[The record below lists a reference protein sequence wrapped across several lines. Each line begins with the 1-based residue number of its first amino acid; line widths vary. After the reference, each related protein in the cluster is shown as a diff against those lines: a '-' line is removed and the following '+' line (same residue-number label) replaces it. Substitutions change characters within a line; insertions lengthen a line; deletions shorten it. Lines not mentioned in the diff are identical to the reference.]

1 MALNP
6 FHACDQTR
14 ARMLA
19 HMAAAAYNAPN
30 RVGSASMS
38 FAHRHLLGIE
48 PLSQTDITTLLDLAD
63 TYVDL
68 NRQPHKHSDALRGL
82 TQINMF
88 FENSTR
94 TQASFEIAGKRLGA
108 DVMNMAMQASSIKKG
123 ETLIDTAMTL
133 NAMHP
138 DLLVV
143 RHPQSGAVDL
153 LAQKVNCAV
162 LNAGDGRHEH
172 PTQAL
177 LDALTI
183 RRAKG
188 RLHRLSIAICGD
200 IAHSR
205 VARSNIM
212 LLGKMENRIR
222 LIAPPTL
229 MPAQIGEFGVEV
241 FDDME
246 KGLKDVDVVMMLRLQ
261 KERMDGGFI
270 PSEREYYH
278 RFGLD
283 AEKLSHAKPDAIVMH
298 PGPMNRG
305 VEIDGTLADDINRSV
320 IQDQVEMGVA
330 VRMAAMDLLARNL
343 ADSRKGAA

>member
-1 MALNP
+1 MT
-6 FHACDQTR
+6 FTQK
-14 ARMLA
+14 
-19 HMAAAAYNAPN
+19 
-30 RVGSASMS
+30 
-38 FAHRHLLGIE
+38 HLLGIE
-48 PLSQTDITTLLDLAD
+48 PLHPTEITAILDLAD
-63 TYVDL
+63 QYVDL
-68 NRQPHKHSDALRGL
+68 NRRDQKHADALAGL

-94 TQASFEIAGKRLGA
+94 TQASFELAGKRLGA

-123 ETLIDTAMTL
+123 ETLIDTALTL

-143 RHPQSGAVDL
+143 RHPHSGAVDL

-162 LNAGDGRHEH
+162 LNAGDGKHEH

-188 RLHRLSIAICGD
+188 RLHRLNIAICGD

-205 VARSNIM
+205 VARSNLI
-212 LLGKMENRIR
+212 LLGKMENRVR
-222 LIAPPTL
+222 LVGPPTL
-229 MPAQIGEFGVEV
+229 MPSQIDQFGVEV
-241 FDDME
+241 YHDMRE
-246 KGLKDVDVVMMLRLQ
+246 GLKDVDVVMMLRLQ

-278 RFGLD
+278 RYGLD
-283 AEKLSHAKPDAIVMH
+283 AEKLSVAKDDAIVMH

-305 VEIDGTLADDINRSV
+305 VEIDGEIADDINRSV
-320 IQDQVEMGVA
+320 IQEQVEMGVA

-343 ADSRKGAA
+343 REARRAKQGVMA

>member
-1 MALNP
+1 MGL
-6 FHACDQTR
+6 R
-14 ARMLA
+14 A
-19 HMAAAAYNAPN
+19 
-30 RVGSASMS
+30 
-38 FAHRHLLGIE
+38 RHLLGIE
-48 PLSQTDITTLLDLAD
+48 HLAPDEITAVLDLAD

-68 NRQPHKHSDALRGL
+68 NRRDQKRDNALSGL

-108 DVMNMAMQASSIKKG
+108 DVMNMAMAQSSVKKG
-123 ETLIDTAMTL
+123 ETLIDTALTL

-143 RHPQSGAVDL
+143 RHGSSGAVAL
-153 LAQKVNCAV
+153 LAEKVECAV

-183 RRAKG
+183 RRSKG
-188 RLHRLSIAICGD
+188 RLHRLTVAICGD

-205 VARSNIM
+205 VARSNIH
-212 LLGKMENRIR
+212 LLGKMESRIR
-222 LIAPPTL
+222 LVGPPTL
-229 MPAQIGEFGVEV
+229 IPSGAADWGVEV
-241 FDDME
+241 VHDME
-246 KGLKDVDVVMMLRLQ
+246 EGLKDADVVMMLRLQ

-283 AEKLSHAKPDAIVMH
+283 AEKLAHAKSDAIVMH

-305 VEIDGTLADDINRSV
+305 VEIDGTIADDINRSV
-320 IQDQVEMGVA
+320 IKDQVEMGVA

-343 ADSRKGAA
+343 RAERAATGVVV